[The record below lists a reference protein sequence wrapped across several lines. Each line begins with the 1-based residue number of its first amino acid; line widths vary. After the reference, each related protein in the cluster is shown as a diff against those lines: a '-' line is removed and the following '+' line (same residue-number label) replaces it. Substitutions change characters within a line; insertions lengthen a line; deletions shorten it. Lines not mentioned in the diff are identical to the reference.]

1 MPTDKTKYTS
11 PLPAATEYSD
21 SELPTDQF
29 YVIVKRLGE
38 NLPIQNKREEIK
50 MALRLVSLIALILS
64 LTACTQYE
72 NKRGVTV
79 LWQPSMLA
87 QLERGVSTRAD
98 ILDKLGPPSQ
108 IITSGDQTALYYLN
122 ENARGSG
129 LLLFVYNKV
138 EVDTQYD
145 RAVFFF
151 DDQDLLTDFSAYIR
165 P

>member
-1 MPTDKTKYTS
+1 
-11 PLPAATEYSD
+11 
-21 SELPTDQF
+21 
-29 YVIVKRLGE
+29 
-38 NLPIQNKREEIK
+38 
-50 MALRLVSLIALILS
+50 MALRLVSLILMMFS

-79 LWQPSMLA
+79 LWQPAMLA